1 MSDEPNT
8 VGARLRAARTLAG
21 YKTVAEAAEAFGWN
35 PATYRAHENDQRA
48 FTSTWAEQYAKAFG
62 LDMKL
67 LTEDPIVRIERKL
80 DAILE
85 LLRDK
90 PPH

>member
-1 MSDEPNT
+1 MSDQPNT
-8 VGARLRAARTLAG
+8 VGQRLLAARERAG
-21 YKTVAEAAEAFGWN
+21 YKTAADAAEAFGWN

-67 LTEDPIVRIERKL
+67 LVEDPLVRIERKL

-85 LLRDK
+85 HLRDK
-90 PPH
+90 QPH